1 MTMMVHPKESCKIG
15 LDWIAVKEE
24 REDVAD
30 SGMQKRVNL
39 CVRHEKVWFKGM
51 KMTTAGDERNG
62 WIEDWRNE

>member
-1 MTMMVHPKESCKIG
+1 MTMTMMVHPKESCKIG

-39 CVRHEKVWFKGM
+39 CVRHEKV
-51 KMTTAGDERNG
+51 
-62 WIEDWRNE
+62 